1 MPPPIPG
8 EEPPIDI
15 IDPPLDPAPAQVG
28 ELLEDDLEDAI
39 MKAEDPGEIRGFSP
53 PPGPPREESEGA
65 AAEDAAVADP
75 LAAALGNEEDRD
87 ERI

>member
-39 MKAEDPGEIRGFSP
+39 MKA
-53 PPGPPREESEGA
+53 
-65 AAEDAAVADP
+65 AAVGVAVVVSYISI
-75 LAAALGNEEDRD
+75 R
-87 ERI
+87 